1 MRRYDIII
9 DRPRGT
15 KFDDELA
22 LREILPEWINVD
34 DECEAE
40 DVIANGLAVFVEY
53 FGRELP
59 PCVTVYPSRV
69 HVRER
74 TCNDGPKIMVR
85 RRSDG
90 RQVGPWMHFDDCD
103 VPECVS
109 VGIYA
114 EWRWIGRQGGRWSQ
128 RPWSTDQWDWYCGA
142 PCYPDDLPRPRVS
155 IWRLVDPAGSEVFAV
170 VLVGPDDGR
179 EMTAISYHTS
189 YDCAYVK
196 AQHESALLC
205 LTFEGH
211 ETT

>member
-15 KFDDELA
+15 KFDVET
-22 LREILPEWINVD
+22 LREILPEWIDVG

-53 FGRELP
+53 IGRELP

-74 TCNDGPKIMVR
+74 EQSNGPKIMVR

-90 RQVGPWMHFDDCD
+90 RQVGPWMHFDDGD

-114 EWRWIGRQGGRWSQ
+114 EWRWIGHQGGRWAE
-128 RPWSTDQWDWYCGA
+128 RPWSEDLWDWYCGE
-142 PCYPDDLPRPRVS
+142 PCCLSGDPKPRIS
-155 IWRLVDPAGSEVFAV
+155 IWRIVDPAGSEVFAV
-170 VLVGPDDGR
+170 MLVDQENGG
-179 EMTAISYHTS
+179 EMTAFSYHTS
-189 YDCAYVK
+189 YEDACVK
-196 AQHESALLC
+196 AQRESALLR
-205 LTFEGH
+205 LSFEGH